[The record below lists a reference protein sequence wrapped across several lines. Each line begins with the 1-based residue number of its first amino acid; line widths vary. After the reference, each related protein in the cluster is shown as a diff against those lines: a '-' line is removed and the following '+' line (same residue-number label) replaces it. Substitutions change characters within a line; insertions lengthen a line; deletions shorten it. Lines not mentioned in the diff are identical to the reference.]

1 MAKNAV
7 SENALKVL
15 DYLKEI
21 GDANVTAADIAL
33 ALGYDMDSEETKK
46 KSTASIN
53 GIITAGLQRKGLT
66 ERVLAQIEV
75 ENENGE
81 KVYKDVKFIKVTD
94 AGRAYNHEDA
104 LAADEAAAAE
114 KAE

>member
-1 MAKNAV
+1 MKNAV

-21 GDANVTAADIAL
+21 GDANVTAADIAE
-33 ALGYDMDSEETKK
+33 ALGFEKK
-46 KSTASIN
+46 ATVD
-53 GIITAGLQRKGLT
+53 GIVTAGLQRKGLT
-66 ERVLAQIEV
+66 ERVPAQIEV

-104 LAADEAAAAE
+104 LAADEAAAAAE
-114 KAE
+114 KKAE